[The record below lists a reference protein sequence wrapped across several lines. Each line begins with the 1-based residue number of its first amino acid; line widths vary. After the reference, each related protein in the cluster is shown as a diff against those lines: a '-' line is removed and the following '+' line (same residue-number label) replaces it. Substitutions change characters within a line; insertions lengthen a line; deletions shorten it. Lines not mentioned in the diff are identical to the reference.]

1 MTNCKMT
8 AMVCVVLSAG
18 IVALTGCGP
27 AGDTIEQKRDNILS
41 MEAQTLNRLYDEEP
55 QAKRKI
61 AKAAGYG
68 VFSNININL
77 IFASAGAGYGVVY
90 DNDTGERTY
99 MRMGLGGVGLGLGA
113 KDFRVVLIFKTD
125 EALRKFIESGWEFG
139 AHADAAA
146 KAGDKGGE
154 LSGEGDISSDIE
166 VYSMTEAGLALQAT
180 VAGSKYW
187 KDDELN

>member
-1 MTNCKMT
+1 MLNCKMT
-8 AMVCVVLSAG
+8 VMACVVLSVG

-27 AGDTIEQKRDNILS
+27 AGDTVEQKRDNILS
-41 MEAQTLNRLYDEEP
+41 MEDETLERLYEEEP
-55 QAKRKI
+55 PAKRKI
-61 AKAAGYG
+61 ARAAGYG
-68 VFSNININL
+68 VFSNVNINL
-77 IFASAGAGYGVVY
+77 IFASAGSGYGVVY
-90 DNDTGERTY
+90 DNDTGDRTY
-99 MRMGLGGVGLGLGA
+99 MRMALGGIGIGLGA

-125 EALRKFIESGWEFG
+125 EAMRRFIQSGWEFG

-154 LSGEGDISSDIE
+154 LSDEGDISSDID
-166 VYSMTEAGLALQAT
+166 VYSMTESGLALQAT